1 MHIIFIRHHT
11 HLCNVNI
18 FQIQLQTEVI
28 ADDKNK
34 RKTEKTKQ
42 ISSSDFAAASCST
55 SFKKLKLSATDFTLQ
70 ATFLH
75 VELIYFWIKFLNKCA
90 KIASQRL
97 EIHIH
102 ENTFLKEPPPYLQQ

>member
-1 MHIIFIRHHT
+1 MIRT
-11 HLCNVNI
+11 RGK
-18 FQIQLQTEVI
+18 Q
-28 ADDKNK
+28 K
-34 RKTEKTKQ
+34 KQ
-42 ISSSDFAAASCST
+42 ISSSDFEAASCST

-75 VELIYFWIKFLNKCA
+75 VELIYFWIKFLNKYA

-102 ENTFLKEPPPYLQQ
+102 ENICLKEPPSYLQQ